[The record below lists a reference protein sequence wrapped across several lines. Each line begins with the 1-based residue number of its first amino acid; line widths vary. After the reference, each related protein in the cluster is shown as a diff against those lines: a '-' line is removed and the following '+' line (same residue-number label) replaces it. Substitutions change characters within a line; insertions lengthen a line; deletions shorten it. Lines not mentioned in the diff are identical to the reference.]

1 MRLILKKTL
10 NRILISLFIF
20 FTVVTAAYS
29 GEMYI
34 CVDDNGNTVV
44 TSIPQDGMKNCVLKD
59 SYQDQSAKES
69 ETENKNVA
77 GEDDKQAEKNEKENK
92 ESEKR
97 IENCINCCSEKKHVC
112 YNYTANERLCALE
125 NQNCV
130 AMCKSEG
137 TSSSSWS
144 ECWSQS
150 EKQEQNDE

>member
-1 MRLILKKTL
+1 MKKTL

-59 SYQDQSAKES
+59 SYHDQSAKES
-69 ETENKNVA
+69 ETENKNAAV
-77 GEDDKQAEKNEKENK
+77 EEDKQSEKNEKENK
-92 ESEKR
+92 ESERR
-97 IENCINCCSEKKHVC
+97 IENCINCCSEKKDAC
-112 YNYTANERLCALE
+112 YNYTANDRLCALE
-125 NQNCV
+125 KQNCIDT
-130 AMCKSEG
+130 CNSEG
-137 TSSSSWS
+137 ASPSSWS

-150 EKQEQNDE
+150 EKQENMND